1 MLIIYGSDLCP
12 DCIQCK
18 AELDKAG
25 IAYEYRSVTEKLSYM
40 KEFLSLRDKE
50 SVFNPVRESGK
61 IGIPCILQSD
71 GAVFLTWEQYLL

>member
-18 AELDKAG
+18 ADLDKAG
-25 IAYEYRSVTEKLSYM
+25 IAYEYRPITENLPYM

-50 SVFNPVRESGK
+50 SVFTQVKEVYK
-61 IGIPCILQSD
+61 IGIPCILQPCGTVS
-71 GAVFLTWEQYLL
+71 LTWEQYL